1 MALGARGQR
10 KQERLSLR
18 ATARQVELID
28 EAAAAVDKTRTD
40 FMLDV
45 AVQESKRILAD
56 RRTFTLGDEERDA
69 FLMLLDRPVVEKP
82 RLRALF
88 ERGSVLEEK
97 ESQPASRPSSRST
110 PPTTSASS
118 RAGSPRWTTGCAG
131 TPSRTWR
138 SALRARTSPARRE
151 ATSYVATTA
160 SPRRASSSP
169 RPPRR

>member
-1 MALGARGQR
+1 MAMSALGQR

-18 ATARQVELID
+18 ATPRQVELID
-28 EAAAAVDKTRTD
+28 AAAAAVDKTRTD

-69 FLMLLDRPVVEKP
+69 FLMLLDRPVAQKP

-97 ESQPASRPSSRST
+97 E
-110 PPTTSASS
+110 
-118 RAGSPRWTTGCAG
+118 
-131 TPSRTWR
+131 
-138 SALRARTSPARRE
+138 
-151 ATSYVATTA
+151 
-160 SPRRASSSP
+160 
-169 RPPRR
+169 